1 MVSGQTKQATSAR
14 TSLTYL
20 TIGALIVV
28 WTIIWYVYLN
38 NNGAASNTYLWAHG
52 FLATGIVLVAIGLG
66 VGQIGR
72 SAMAAETA
80 PTPAVAAA
88 TPVAGAVATPAP
100 VAGSGVQPVAVGTV
114 PAAAAAPIQ
123 AARRM

>member
-38 NNGAASNTYLWAHG
+38 NNGAAANTYLWAHG

-80 PTPAVAAA
+80 PTPMVNAA
-88 TPVAGAVATPAP
+88 TPVAGTVATPAP
-100 VAGSGVQPVAVGTV
+100 AAGSGVQPVAAGTV